1 MLLGTVRINAPRH
14 AVRGVMPG
22 STPAPRYRTS
32 MPSELPRVT
41 AYIQPETRAAL
52 DAASEALGQSRSKL
66 VAELLDSAVP
76 ILQAVTDAALVV
88 RDHREMQREAMQRA
102 AEEMAE
108 LKVSSEDLQ
117 ARVVDIMARLGEKP
131 PPTNRGVTF

>member
-1 MLLGTVRINAPRH
+1 
-14 AVRGVMPG
+14 
-22 STPAPRYRTS
+22 

-66 VAELLDSAVP
+66 VADLLDSAVP
-76 ILQAVTDAALVV
+76 ILLAVTDAALVV
-88 RDHREMQREAMQRA
+88 RDHGDMQRAAMQRA
-102 AEEMAE
+102 ADELSELTGSGEE
-108 LKVSSEDLQ
+108 LQ
-117 ARVVDIMARLGEKP
+117 ARVVEIMARLGEKP